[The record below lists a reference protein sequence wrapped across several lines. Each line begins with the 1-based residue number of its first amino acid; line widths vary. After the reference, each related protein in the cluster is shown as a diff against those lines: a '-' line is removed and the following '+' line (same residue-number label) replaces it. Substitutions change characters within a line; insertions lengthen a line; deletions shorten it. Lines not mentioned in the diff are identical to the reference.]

1 MTGLRACFLLVLPM
15 VAGYAKPAITDV
27 FNAANRIQRALPGH
41 GVAQGALFA
50 VKGTDLGP
58 TELVKATF
66 PLPTADGLGGVTIT
80 VQVGDTTV
88 NGILVLASATEV
100 DAILPSNTPL
110 GEGTV
115 TLTFNGESATGQ
127 IVVVASAF
135 GLFSIDF
142 FSGLQ
147 QTASFNVMGDGSTV
161 ANDILH
167 AASPGQV
174 MRLIGTGLGAIAS
187 DETSPGATDVPTTPE
202 LKLFIGSKQAELR
215 SASRGDCCDG
225 LPEAFPLPR
234 GLAAIDVLEFVI
246 PDGVLGCHTSIAL
259 QAGKL
264 VSNIAQI
271 AIQDSDATACTDPN
285 AVGNGETVTVTG
297 TGTVGNINMM
307 QVVTRATTGP
317 TTAEIGTEVGTAQF
331 VRFDTGV
338 SDPITLQVAQW
349 GYLANN
355 LNPGSCTQ
363 LLYRVKAQQT
373 EPPVP
378 APPVMNKPV
387 FLDAGDPIN
396 LKNATVTKTLRRG
409 RDLTYSGSLA
419 STFSIP
425 GLPITASAFMTPG
438 EIKADNGAGG
448 PDIPGFQVS
457 LTLPTAL
464 KFVNI
469 DELATI
475 NRADGVTV
483 TWSGGDPNGFVTVI
497 GTSTAYDGDYVLG
510 STFSCTERNSA
521 GQIAVPPVI
530 TLGMVPTGS
539 VGQVGSNGLG
549 TISLQ
554 TYVAKKVDVPKTD
567 FSIFSAVTLLA
578 RSAVYR

>member
-27 FNAANRIQRALPGH
+27 FNAANRIPRALPGH

-50 VKGTDLGP
+50 IKGTDLGP

-66 PLPTADGLGGVTIT
+66 PLPTTDGLGGVTVTI
-80 VQVGDTTV
+80 QVGDSTV

-115 TLTFNGESATGQ
+115 TITFNGDSATGQ

-135 GLFSIDF
+135 GLFSIDL

-174 MRLIGTGLGAIAS
+174 VRLIGTGLGAIAS

-202 LKLFIGSKQAELR
+202 LKLFIGAKQAELR
-215 SASRGDCCDG
+215 SAARGDCCDG

-259 QAGKL
+259 QDGKL

-271 AIQDSDATACTDPN
+271 AIQDSGASSCTDPN
-285 AVGNGETVTVTG
+285 AVGGGETVTITG
-297 TGTVGNINMM
+297 SGTVGNINML
-307 QVVTRATTGP
+307 QTATRATTGP
-317 TTAEIGTEVGTAQF
+317 TTTEIGVEVGTAQF
-331 VRFDTGV
+331 VRFDTGS
-338 SDPITLQVAQW
+338 SDPVTLQVAQW

-363 LLYRVKAQQT
+363 GLYRVKTQQT
-373 EPPVP
+373 APPPTPPVT
-378 APPVMNKPV
+378 NKPV
-387 FLDAGDPIN
+387 LLDAGDPIN
-396 LKNATVTKTLRRG
+396 LKNATMTKALRRG
-409 RDLTYSGSLA
+409 RDLTYSGALA

-425 GLPITASAFMTPG
+425 GLPTTASAFMTPG

-457 LTLPTAL
+457 LTLPATL

-483 TWSGGDPNGFVTVI
+483 KWSGGDPNGFVTI
-497 GTSTAYDGDYVLG
+497 TGTSAASDGDYVLN
-510 STFSCTERNSA
+510 SIFSCSERISA
-521 GQIAVPPVI
+521 GQFTVPSVI
-530 TLGMVPTGS
+530 LLGMVPTGAI
-539 VGQVGSNGLG
+539 GQLGSNALG

-554 TYVAKKVDVPKTD
+554 TYVAKKVDIPKTD
-567 FSIFSAVTLLA
+567 FSIFSGITQLV
-578 RSAVYR
+578 RSTVYR